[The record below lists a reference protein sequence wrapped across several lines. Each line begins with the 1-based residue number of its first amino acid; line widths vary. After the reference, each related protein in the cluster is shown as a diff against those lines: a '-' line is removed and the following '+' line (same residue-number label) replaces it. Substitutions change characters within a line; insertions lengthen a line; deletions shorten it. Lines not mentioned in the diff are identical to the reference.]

1 MFCNNQHK
9 FMIFWDT
16 LYKSVCVLTMRY
28 LPLRLLLLRYLGSI
42 LLNIQDEKEKKKDYS
57 FDKDSVFREKLR
69 KKIPQFVKTD
79 CEVDNLDRSCR
90 RHVCAKIIEADKNTS
105 ERKGDASL
113 ANMEVFYYA
122 NIFCD
127 TLDSLE

>member
-1 MFCNNQHK
+1 M
-9 FMIFWDT
+9 
-16 LYKSVCVLTMRY
+16 
-28 LPLRLLLLRYLGSI
+28 
-42 LLNIQDEKEKKKDYS
+42 
-57 FDKDSVFREKLR
+57 
-69 KKIPQFVKTD
+69 KTD
-79 CEVDNLDRSCR
+79 CEVDKLDRSCR

-127 TLDSLE
+127 TLDALE